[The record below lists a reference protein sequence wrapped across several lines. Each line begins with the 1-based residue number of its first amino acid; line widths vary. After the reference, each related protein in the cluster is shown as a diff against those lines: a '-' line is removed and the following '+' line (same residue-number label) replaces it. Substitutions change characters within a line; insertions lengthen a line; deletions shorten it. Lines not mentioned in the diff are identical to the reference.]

1 MSADAKEW
9 LNPSLVRLSYRGGRE
24 KDRSIKRTVKAIDG
38 LLVEY
43 AISFPLTYILQP
55 TTIQA
60 YCDVFVFLLQ
70 VRRAKSVLERILV
83 RGERGREERL
93 KEELKVLYAM
103 RSRLSWFIK
112 YVFIY
117 CEANAVELIDK
128 CSTLLNFLT
137 TYVSRIIFSLS
148 THSFPLG
155 HPCRSL
161 QVS

>member
-1 MSADAKEW
+1 MDNIQQSWADFHFLNTLFNDVIEANLSADAREW
-9 LNPSLVRLSYRGGRE
+9 LNPSLVRLSYRGNRE

-43 AISFPLTYILQP
+43 AIPFPLTYVFQP
-55 TTIQA
+55 TTIQD
-60 YCDVFVFLLQ
+60 YCDIFVFLLQ

-83 RGERGREERL
+83 RGERGREKKL

-117 CEANAVELIDK
+117 T
-128 CSTLLNFLT
+128 S
-137 TYVSRIIFSLS
+137 
-148 THSFPLG
+148 
-155 HPCRSL
+155 
-161 QVS
+161 